1 MDTQPIRTTLKML
14 IANFYSACVSH
25 IKKWFLHA
33 SLYAAFSSICIILL
47 SNFFSKLILIAIHK
61 NDIQT
66 IQTILFCMVIF
77 TQFIIAF
84 IISYIL
90 KIPYP
95 FYSKFYKT
103 NEFKTAMNSIGIID
117 IKEQINEAKRYGL
130 NLFISKYDLRT
141 YKYKFVYGKPYLEF
155 NTRFHSFEKTEQLAS
170 KERLFFIENE
180 FNLRIKSIN
189 NAVNQRSGEK
199 INKLIGQIDTYEIQ
213 IKSLQTSC
221 NILQEENVKLRK
233 QLNAAKASAGNEQK
247 AIVKK
252 KIIDQLVSIAL
263 NIMKQEQID
272 KPYTHTTLNKFINER
287 FIISESYQKCFDD
300 CPLDFDEIHIQ
311 LQNELWKA
319 LPAHMRKGAGRPSKK
334 ML

>member
-1 MDTQPIRTTLKML
+1 MNTQPIGTTLKIL
-14 IANFYSACVSH
+14 IANFYSACVSL
-25 IKKWFLHA
+25 IKKWLLHA
-33 SLYAAFSSICIILL
+33 LLYVATSSICIILL
-47 SNFFSKLILIAIHK
+47 SEFFKELIIISIHK

-66 IQTILFCMVIF
+66 TQTILFCMVLF
-77 TQFIIAF
+77 TLFLITII
-84 IISYIL
+84 INYIL

-95 FYSKFYKT
+95 FYSKFYKIE
-103 NEFKTAMNSIGIID
+103 EFRTVMNSIGIID
-117 IKEQINEAKRYGL
+117 LKDQINEAKRYGL
-130 NLFISKYDLRT
+130 NLFISKYNLQT
-141 YKYKFVYGKPYLEF
+141 HKYKFVYGKPYLEF
-155 NTRFHSFEKTEQLAS
+155 NTRFHSFEKTEQLAL

-180 FNLRIKSIN
+180 FNLRISSIN
-189 NAVNQRSGEK
+189 DAVNQRSGEK
-199 INKLIGQIDTYEIQ
+199 INKLIEQIHTYEIQ
-213 IKSLQTSC
+213 IKGLQTSC
-221 NILQEENVKLRK
+221 NIFQEENVKLRK

-247 AIVKK
+247 AIVNK

-272 KPYTHTTLNKFINER
+272 KLYTHTTLNKFINER

>member
-1 MDTQPIRTTLKML
+1 MDNQPIRTTLKIL

-33 SLYAAFSSICIILL
+33 SLYAVFSSICIILL
-47 SNFFSKLILIAIHK
+47 SNFFSELIIIATHK
-61 NDIQT
+61 NDIRT

-77 TQFIIAF
+77 TQFVIVF
-84 IISYIL
+84 IINYIL

-95 FYSKFYKT
+95 FYSKFYKI
-103 NEFKTAMNSIGIID
+103 NEFKTAMNSIGITD
-117 IKEQINEAKRYGL
+117 INEQINEAKRYGL
-130 NLFISKYDLRT
+130 NLFISKYDLKT
-141 YKYKFVYGKPYLEF
+141 YKDKFVYGKPYLEF
-155 NTRFHSFEKTEQLAS
+155 NTRFHSFEKTEQLAL
-170 KERLFFIENE
+170 KGRLFFIENE

-189 NAVNQRSGEK
+189 NAINQRSGEK
-199 INKLIGQIDTYEIQ
+199 INKLIGQIDIYEIQ

-221 NILQEENVKLRK
+221 NILQEENAKLRK
-233 QLNAAKASAGNEQK
+233 QLNAARASSGNEQK

-263 NIMKQEQID
+263 NIMEQEQID

-287 FIISESYQKCFDD
+287 FIISESYQKCFGD
-300 CPLDFDEIHIQ
+300 CPLEFDEIHIQ
-311 LQNELWKA
+311 LKNKLWKA

>member
-1 MDTQPIRTTLKML
+1 MNTQPIGTTLKIL
-14 IANFYSACVSH
+14 IANFYSACVSL
-25 IKKWFLHA
+25 IKKWLLHA
-33 SLYAAFSSICIILL
+33 LLYVATSSICIILL
-47 SNFFSKLILIAIHK
+47 SEFFKELIIISIHK
-61 NDIQT
+61 NDMQT
-66 IQTILFCMVIF
+66 TQTILFCMVLF
-77 TQFIIAF
+77 TLFLITII
-84 IISYIL
+84 INYIL

-95 FYSKFYKT
+95 FYSKFYKIE
-103 NEFKTAMNSIGIID
+103 EFRTAMNSIGIID
-117 IKEQINEAKRYGL
+117 LKDQINEAKRYGL
-130 NLFISKYDLRT
+130 NLFISKYNLQT
-141 YKYKFVYGKPYLEF
+141 HKYKFVYGKPYLEF
-155 NTRFHSFEKTEQLAS
+155 NTRFHSFEKTEQLAL

-180 FNLRIKSIN
+180 FNLQISSIN
-189 NAVNQRSGEK
+189 DAVNQRSGEK
-199 INKLIGQIDTYEIQ
+199 INKLIEQIHTYEIQ
-213 IKSLQTSC
+213 IKGLQTSC
-221 NILQEENVKLRK
+221 NIFQEENVKLRK

-247 AIVKK
+247 AVVKK

-272 KPYTHTTLNKFINER
+272 KLYTHTTLNKFINER

>member
-1 MDTQPIRTTLKML
+1 MNTQPIGTTLKIL
-14 IANFYSACVSH
+14 IANFYSACVSL
-25 IKKWFLHA
+25 IKKWLLHA
-33 SLYAAFSSICIILL
+33 LLYVATSSICIILL
-47 SNFFSKLILIAIHK
+47 SELFKELIIISIHK
-61 NDIQT
+61 NDMQT
-66 IQTILFCMVIF
+66 TQTILFCMVLF
-77 TQFIIAF
+77 TLFLITII
-84 IISYIL
+84 INYIL

-95 FYSKFYKT
+95 FYSKFYKIE
-103 NEFKTAMNSIGIID
+103 EFRTAMNSIGIID
-117 IKEQINEAKRYGL
+117 LKDQINEAKRYGL
-130 NLFISKYDLRT
+130 NLFISKYNLQT
-141 YKYKFVYGKPYLEF
+141 HKYKFVYGKPYLEF
-155 NTRFHSFEKTEQLAS
+155 NTRFHSFEKTEQLAL

-180 FNLRIKSIN
+180 FNLRISSIN
-189 NAVNQRSGEK
+189 DAVNQRSGEK
-199 INKLIGQIDTYEIQ
+199 INKLIEQIHTYEIQ
-213 IKSLQTSC
+213 IKGLQTSC
-221 NILQEENVKLRK
+221 NIFQEKNVKLRK

-272 KPYTHTTLNKFINER
+272 KLYTHTTLNKFINER

>member
-1 MDTQPIRTTLKML
+1 MNTQPIGTTLKIL
-14 IANFYSACVSH
+14 IANFYSACVSL
-25 IKKWFLHA
+25 IKKWLLHA
-33 SLYAAFSSICIILL
+33 LLYVATSSICIILL
-47 SNFFSKLILIAIHK
+47 SEFFKELIIISIHK
-61 NDIQT
+61 NDMQT
-66 IQTILFCMVIF
+66 TQTILFCMVLF
-77 TQFIIAF
+77 TLFLITII
-84 IISYIL
+84 INYIL

-95 FYSKFYKT
+95 FYSKFYKI
-103 NEFKTAMNSIGIID
+103 EEYRTAMNSIGIID
-117 IKEQINEAKRYGL
+117 LKDQINEAKRYGL
-130 NLFISKYDLRT
+130 NLFISKYNLQT
-141 YKYKFVYGKPYLEF
+141 HKYKFVYGKPYLEF
-155 NTRFHSFEKTEQLAS
+155 NTRFHSFEKTEQLAL

-180 FNLRIKSIN
+180 FNLQISSIN
-189 NAVNQRSGEK
+189 DAVNQRSGEK
-199 INKLIGQIDTYEIQ
+199 INKLIEQIHTYEIQ
-213 IKSLQTSC
+213 IKGLQTSC
-221 NILQEENVKLRK
+221 NIFQEENVKLRK

-247 AIVKK
+247 AVVKK

-272 KPYTHTTLNKFINER
+272 KLYTHTTLNKFINER